1 MMFPIVGSCA
11 LFSMFIAF
19 KFLGKEWV
27 NFLVT
32 TYLTIIGVV
41 ALAESIRPLLCPVF
55 TEAMNKRSTKVEF
68 RIPFVQKPTDDP
80 VSFSFGKTCVV
91 AYLLAAMCSAGYLYT
106 KHWTF
111 HNLFGISFSLQA
123 VAIISLGRF
132 NIAFILLAGLF
143 LYDIFW
149 VFGTNVMVAVATNF
163 QGPIKIIF
171 PVSFDPWKQSIL
183 GLGDI
188 VIPGIFIAMTL
199 RFDAYR
205 YKQSFKAVE
214 PKTKTGEGK
223 ESNED
228 KKPEE
233 VALDE
238 FSTFPKPYFWVVF
251 VAYLLGLLTTGFV
264 MFAFEAAQPALLYL
278 VPFTIAAVV
287 GTSLVRGEFGVMQAY
302 NEEDLKPKKEEE
314 AKEGEEKKEEN
325 KDEKK

>member
-1 MMFPIVGSCA
+1 M
-11 LFSMFIAF
+11 
-19 KFLGKEWV
+19 KE
-27 NFLVT
+27 
-32 TYLTIIGVV
+32 
-41 ALAESIRPLLCPVF
+41 
-55 TEAMNKRSTKVEF
+55 
-68 RIPFVQKPTDDP
+68 TDDP
-80 VSFSFGKTCVV
+80 VSFSFGKTCVL
-91 AYLLAAMCSAGYLYT
+91 AYILAAMCSAGYLYT

-132 NIAFILLAGLF
+132 NIAFVLLAGLF

-205 YKQSFKAVE
+205 YKQSLKALESETNVGDGKENTNGKHDNGATNGAKDSKKEE
-214 PKTKTGEGK
+214 PK
-223 ESNED
+223 
-228 KKPEE
+228 E

-238 FSTFPKPYFWVVF
+238 FSPFPKPYFWAVF
-251 VAYLLGLLTTGFV
+251 VAYL
-264 MFAFEAAQPALLYL
+264 
-278 VPFTIAAVV
+278 
-287 GTSLVRGEFGVMQAY
+287 
-302 NEEDLKPKKEEE
+302 
-314 AKEGEEKKEEN
+314 
-325 KDEKK
+325 